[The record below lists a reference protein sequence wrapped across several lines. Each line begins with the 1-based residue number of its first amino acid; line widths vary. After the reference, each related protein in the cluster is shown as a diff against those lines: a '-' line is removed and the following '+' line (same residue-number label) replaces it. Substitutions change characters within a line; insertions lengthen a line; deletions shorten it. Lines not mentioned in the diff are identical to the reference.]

1 MSSKKAALLA
11 SYGMLAATA
20 IPHVKEVFEISNPY
34 ADLPQLRYHGGES
47 NQRVKKTHLTN
58 KQQKKRAAAKRAK
71 KARKK
76 NR

>member
-11 SYGMLAATA
+11 AYGMLAATA
-20 IPHVKEVFEISNPY
+20 IPQEREVYELENPY
-34 ADLPQLRYHGGES
+34 ADLPPLQYTGGDKIE
-47 NQRVKKTHLTN
+47 RKTQLTN